1 MDIQERI
8 EKNITQVI
16 KEELGESIHPGK
28 LDSII
33 KKITEKL
40 TFTVTPDELVL
51 LRMKME
57 EKAHRELAVVS
68 VIGQDSMGIVAE
80 VTRALADSKAN
91 IEGMNQAIVS
101 GYFALILTIDVK
113 DMKVSID
120 ELQKIMDTIAEKK
133 NLRIYIQHENIFR
146 SMNRI

>member
-16 KEELGESIHPGK
+16 KEELGESLHPGK
-28 LDSII
+28 LDTII

-57 EKAHRELAVVS
+57 EKAQRELAVVS

-80 VTRALADSKAN
+80 VTRALAESKAN

>member
-16 KEELGESIHPGK
+16 KEELGESLHPGK
-28 LDSII
+28 LDAII

-80 VTRALADSKAN
+80 VTRAIADSKAN

-113 DMKVSID
+113 DMKISID
-120 ELQKIMDTIAEKK
+120 ELQKVMDTIAEKK

>member
-8 EKNITQVI
+8 EKSITQVI
-16 KEELGESIHPGK
+16 KEELGESIHPDR
-28 LDSII
+28 LNAII
-33 KKITEKL
+33 RKITEKL

-57 EKAHRELAVVS
+57 QKSHRELAVVS
-68 VIGQDSMGIVAE
+68 VIGEDSVGIVAE
-80 VTRALADSKAN
+80 VTRALADSRAN

-101 GYFALILTIDVK
+101 GYFALILTIDVT
-113 DMKVSID
+113 DMSVSID
-120 ELQKIMDTIAEKK
+120 ELQKIMDKIADKK